1 MQVKGTLQEH
11 TESTDG
17 TVIYFGG
24 GSLAG
29 FSDRLGGQEKGKE
42 KTIKGV
48 S

>member
-1 MQVKGTLQEH
+1 MKGALREH

-24 GSLAG
+24 GSLVG
-29 FSDRLGGQEKGKE
+29 FSDSLGGQEKGKE